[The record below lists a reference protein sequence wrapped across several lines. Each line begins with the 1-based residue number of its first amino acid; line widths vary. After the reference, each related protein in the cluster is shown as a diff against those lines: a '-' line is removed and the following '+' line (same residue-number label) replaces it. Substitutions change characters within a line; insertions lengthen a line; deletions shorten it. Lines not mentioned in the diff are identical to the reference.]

1 VSAPARLALG
11 VAVSLLLH
19 AAAAALLLHR
29 ATRSN
34 TGLGPLAPAAA
45 PQHQGQ
51 SP

>member
-1 VSAPARLALG
+1 MSAPARLALA

-29 ATRSN
+29 ASRSD

-45 PQHQGQ
+45 TQRPGP